1 MNQGIKQKKRKPE
14 RKKIQACKGFEPLT
28 SVQAWN
34 LFFQAFFSHVQ
45 KVAFLT
51 VMIFFHLI
59 LYPEVHIYDFHIFT
73 TSLSSF
79 HGFRI
84 PYKPEFFFRLS
95 FRNFKSCV
103 YNCDDLLS
111 FKLWYSSLPC
121 SSYHLRR
128 EFSRISHFYNF
139 FFNWIYF

>member
-1 MNQGIKQKKRKPE
+1 MNQGIKQKQKNSGLYGIRTLDLCTSLKF
-14 RKKIQACKGFEPLT
+14 IFSGFPFARAK
-28 SVQAWN
+28 SC
-34 LFFQAFFSHVQ
+34 
-45 KVAFLT
+45 FLT

-59 LYPEVHIYDFHIFT
+59 LYPAVLIYDFHIFT
-73 TSLSSF
+73 TLLSSF

-95 FRNFKSCV
+95 FRNCKSCI

-111 FKLWYSSLPC
+111 YKVSYSSPPC

-139 FFNWIYF
+139 FYN